1 MLASSKRIS
10 LEKGDELELEY
21 FDSYGQ
27 AGRQRIIIEKKI
39 GEGASCLS
47 YLVRAYIDLE
57 NSRRMVLKEF
67 YPDPYTTRIDISR
80 NPQTKKISINVCEN
94 SEEEKVY
101 QKKKKEFEE
110 AFSLQNH
117 LSDAE
122 CGEAM
127 VKPYKISSFGDS
139 IYILSDIFSG
149 KIMREYEMES
159 LEEKLIY
166 MGRLAEAVALIHEQ
180 GYLCVDLHPGNVLC
194 IDTPKVVK
202 LFDVDSLV
210 KFDEEKPEQYDGK
223 NQGKYDE
230 KSLIKNSGR
239 IMANFDSDSL
249 LKREESERKEGLKTT
264 LPYGAPEIYLIRKE
278 GFSNDW
284 KRKYLNPGL
293 DIYSLGVMMFELL
306 FERIP
311 QTEDIRS
318 LQRGDF
324 LVRELC
330 RKENLDKNTI
340 IDRIRYILLHSMT
353 KEYYDRFSSAK
364 EMYEAINLLLKEI
377 GFLPFMP
384 KKKIAEANYSY
395 FSYHLLE
402 KYPVYRYA
410 KKENGRWKLD
420 VSIVGSHEMRR
431 QMLKTVLPGAQ
442 MLNADLTIR
451 ILAED
456 AEEFWEKFTSEN
468 ENPDLGKAVVC
479 HWKDEETEDTCDT
492 SLVDSKL
499 ADVHLY
505 PVSDQREIT
514 DIIKR
519 TESGYVLLFGEEQ
532 GNLEIISALGKE
544 EKEDRKIF
552 IGYLTGHDQEQ
563 MKEISGNSG
572 IDCYA
577 MGMKRVTEE
586 YNEKMYKSRIYRMGL
601 QIHAYYY
608 RGNETNVS
616 RKKIENDYKS
626 SFYNMESS
634 QRSALH
640 GIYKMASVGIDWESP
655 ESAEEF
661 YRQVLSRNDGK
672 CKENFDNLVYLEHR
686 SWTAYMLTHGH
697 RQTSR
702 EEFRRYAYEGNNNW
716 KDLRDGNH
724 IKHPCLAASR
734 PGRGL
739 QGIDL
744 ETLED
749 LIMIPDCAEQTDKR
763 DIRTLEEKI
772 KLLDSLDQASRWI
785 HLEICRIAENKKKDI
800 FAVLEEIESA
810 VEMQNDHDLEDEF
823 QWMKMAVAKCFR
835 KEIQSEEIWK
845 KALSAF
851 KNSCEKNEIDDVKL
865 EVHLKKLEKLMRP
878 VVQVIKKHDFKIS
891 DEEVIRALPSLF
903 DAEKENRKK
912 ILIRPMSGNPLDN
925 IFSCLMLEP
934 QKLILVS
941 DTEKPD
947 VEYYREFLCRKGLDH
962 MIVTSRMSYLDGAK
976 IYIDLTGADPETIS
990 RLRSY
995 PQLRDAVEFVIEDR
1009 KIKSLGDPSVEMFQK
1024 DVFMSVS
1031 EVLELSEGADGIADK
1046 ADFCWKNHVSSDKNS
1061 PEPVLEWQQGVNL
1074 WERCR
1079 KENHFKW
1086 TVFTGFLKELEEKKI
1101 RTVIPEP
1108 DKGIQMYRSRHI
1120 PGEMLLFSG
1129 LKESLKKLEKWEM
1142 IQELF
1147 IPKEGDDKPVM
1158 FSTSRPKLGKE
1169 LMEII
1174 QLVTREPFQHHFS
1187 VGKQENG
1194 LLILA
1199 DDTLYVE
1206 TDVPKKEVCDE
1217 MGNCFF
1223 LDQIVKE
1230 ELEEINLNG
1239 NYDLFQNLEIYP
1251 GEKETYIS
1259 FRYASEAVRD
1269 TLQKPEVILKMM
1281 LYQECIRNDIFDDI
1295 RVVSEWFQV
1304 KNRDDRDEDF
1314 REKSLDDQDEDFQ
1327 EKFLDVQNEDFRE
1340 EPLDSQNEDFR
1351 NIQQKDSVWNY
1362 VDLIGVKKSRLY
1374 WITSRPELDKK
1385 EDSQEFS
1392 EQWKVLSE
1400 IGKIIYIDKDD
1411 DLYKKNGEER
1421 MTPGRKISQIVM
1433 EEEKSS
1439 RE

>member
-1 MLASSKRIS
+1 
-10 LEKGDELELEY
+10 
-21 FDSYGQ
+21 
-27 AGRQRIIIEKKI
+27 
-39 GEGASCLS
+39 
-47 YLVRAYIDLE
+47 
-57 NSRRMVLKEF
+57 
-67 YPDPYTTRIDISR
+67 
-80 NPQTKKISINVCEN
+80 
-94 SEEEKVY
+94 
-101 QKKKKEFEE
+101 
-110 AFSLQNH
+110 
-117 LSDAE
+117 
-122 CGEAM
+122 
-127 VKPYKISSFGDS
+127 
-139 IYILSDIFSG
+139 
-149 KIMREYEMES
+149 
-159 LEEKLIY
+159 
-166 MGRLAEAVALIHEQ
+166 
-180 GYLCVDLHPGNVLC
+180 
-194 IDTPKVVK
+194 
-202 LFDVDSLV
+202 
-210 KFDEEKPEQYDGK
+210 
-223 NQGKYDE
+223 
-230 KSLIKNSGR
+230 
-239 IMANFDSDSL
+239 
-249 LKREESERKEGLKTT
+249 
-264 LPYGAPEIYLIRKE
+264 
-278 GFSNDW
+278 
-284 KRKYLNPGL
+284 
-293 DIYSLGVMMFELL
+293 
-306 FERIP
+306 
-311 QTEDIRS
+311 
-318 LQRGDF
+318 
-324 LVRELC
+324 
-330 RKENLDKNTI
+330 
-340 IDRIRYILLHSMT
+340 
-353 KEYYDRFSSAK
+353 
-364 EMYEAINLLLKEI
+364 
-377 GFLPFMP
+377 
-384 KKKIAEANYSY
+384 
-395 FSYHLLE
+395 
-402 KYPVYRYA
+402 
-410 KKENGRWKLD
+410 
-420 VSIVGSHEMRR
+420 
-431 QMLKTVLPGAQ
+431 
-442 MLNADLTIR
+442 
-451 ILAED
+451 
-456 AEEFWEKFTSEN
+456 
-468 ENPDLGKAVVC
+468 
-479 HWKDEETEDTCDT
+479 
-492 SLVDSKL
+492 
-499 ADVHLY
+499 
-505 PVSDQREIT
+505 
-514 DIIKR
+514 
-519 TESGYVLLFGEEQ
+519 
-532 GNLEIISALGKE
+532 
-544 EKEDRKIF
+544 
-552 IGYLTGHDQEQ
+552 
-563 MKEISGNSG
+563 
-572 IDCYA
+572 
-577 MGMKRVTEE
+577 
-586 YNEKMYKSRIYRMGL
+586 
-601 QIHAYYY
+601 
-608 RGNETNVS
+608 
-616 RKKIENDYKS
+616 
-626 SFYNMESS
+626 
-634 QRSALH
+634 
-640 GIYKMASVGIDWESP
+640 
-655 ESAEEF
+655 
-661 YRQVLSRNDGK
+661 
-672 CKENFDNLVYLEHR
+672 
-686 SWTAYMLTHGH
+686 
-697 RQTSR
+697 
-702 EEFRRYAYEGNNNW
+702 
-716 KDLRDGNH
+716 
-724 IKHPCLAASR
+724 
-734 PGRGL
+734 
-739 QGIDL
+739 
-744 ETLED
+744 
-749 LIMIPDCAEQTDKR
+749 
-763 DIRTLEEKI
+763 
-772 KLLDSLDQASRWI
+772 
-785 HLEICRIAENKKKDI
+785 
-800 FAVLEEIESA
+800 
-810 VEMQNDHDLEDEF
+810 
-823 QWMKMAVAKCFR
+823 
-835 KEIQSEEIWK
+835 
-845 KALSAF
+845 
-851 KNSCEKNEIDDVKL
+851 
-865 EVHLKKLEKLMRP
+865 MRP

-1129 LKESLKKLEKWEM
+1129 LKDSLKKLEKWEM

-1223 LDQIVKE
+1223 LDQIVQE